1 MKWLIAIVLLI
12 RTVDLQ
18 SCEYK
23 SDDEIIFQGSIESV
37 KIEKQTVFP
46 YVQDTRKCRIRISAR
61 IDKQWYPSSGEYV
74 FGPDMSETEACS
86 NAENRAK
93 LNVMREVIPETLK
106 SKRELNCSKK
116 DLTKSKSSC
125 TIAYMDVLIRGQ
137 GKQKLKME
145 MCK

>member
-1 MKWLIAIVLLI
+1 MIAIVLLI

-37 KIEKQTVFP
+37 RIVKQTVFP
-46 YVQDTRKCRIRISAR
+46 CIEDRRKWRIKIDAR
-61 IDKQWYPSSGEYV
+61 IKRKWYPPSGEYV
-74 FGPDMSETEACS
+74 FGPDMSETESCS
-86 NAENRAK
+86 KAENRAK
-93 LNVMREVIPETLK
+93 LSIMREVIPETLK